1 MKKYIHKFNAV
12 TEQYSG
18 ATTPTETLNHFIER
32 AKSEGATYD
41 DIIKAAT
48 ALIDNYR
55 GRHEFDRDVPQF
67 TKGSGGAIAI
77 KNLVTGI
84 DSANEDGY
92 SLNQVYSELEAII
105 PQETS
110 EMAIVDR
117 DSRKEKRIE
126 IDLSGPEGNV
136 FVILK
141 TVKALYNKLHHEEMD
156 GWRKTKELMAAA
168 GKRLTLPSPDAV
180 FAENLEALGS
190 YDAIVKKVDELFGDY
205 VVFYK

>member
-1 MKKYIHKFNAV
+1 MKTYIHKFSRL

-18 ATTPTETLNHFIER
+18 ATTPTETLNRFIQR

-41 DIIKAAT
+41 DIIRAAT
-48 ALIDNYR
+48 ALVDNYK
-55 GRHEFDRDVPQF
+55 GRSEFDREVPRF
-67 TKGSGGAIAI
+67 AKGSGEAIAI

-92 SLNQVYSELEAII
+92 SLSQVYSELEAII
-105 PQETS
+105 PMETN

-136 FVILK
+136 F
-141 TVKALYNKLHHEEMD
+141 ALMGMAKRWYRELNKEEID
-156 GWRKTKELMAAA
+156 GWKKTKELMAAA
-168 GKRLTLPSPDAV
+168 GKKLDLPSPEEV
-180 FAENLEALGS
+180 FVENLQALED
-190 YDAIVKKVDELFGDY
+190 YDAIVKKLDELFGDY
-205 VVFYK
+205 VIFYK